1 MSPNNRLATTIVGA
15 TMALGIGL
23 ASSYAHAVTISAED
37 VSRKIISCDSNNPFL
52 RSLPSGFCLAAPDKT
67 LYVTATLDEGED
79 PAVLDEMDVV
89 VQVGEHFYHYDGSGN
104 LRNDTELWRP
114 FLITAESDGMP
125 VPSFRR
131 MAGIE
136 TKSITRQV
144 NYSAFV
150 KEKGASFYV
159 GSRKNRNEPYTE
171 RMINKVFVI
180 H

>member
-1 MSPNNRLATTIVGA
+1 MSSNNRLAAAIVGA

-23 ASSYAHAVTISAED
+23 VSTHAYAVTISAED

-52 RSLPSGFCLAAPDKT
+52 RSFPSGFCLAAPDKT

-89 VQVGEHFYHYDGSGN
+89 VQVGERFHHYDASGEP
-104 LRNDTELWRP
+104 RNDVERWKE
-114 FLITAESDGMP
+114 FSITAESDGMP
-125 VPSFRR
+125 TPSFRR
-131 MAGIE
+131 MVGIE

-144 NYSAFV
+144 NYSPFV
-150 KEKGASFYV
+150 KEKGAIIYV
-159 GSRKNRNEPYTE
+159 GMRKSRDEPYTE
-171 RMINKVFVI
+171 RMIKKVFII

>member
-1 MSPNNRLATTIVGA
+1 MSSNNRFAAAIVGA

-23 ASSYAHAVTISAED
+23 ASSHAYAVTISTED

-52 RSLPSGFCLAAPDKT
+52 RSFPSGFCLASPDKT
-67 LYVTATLDEGED
+67 LNVKATLDEGED

-89 VQVGEHFYHYDGSGN
+89 VQVGEQFYHYDGSGN
-104 LRNDTELWRP
+104 QRNDTELWRP

-131 MAGIE
+131 MVGIE

-144 NYSAFV
+144 NYSPFV
-150 KEKGASFYV
+150 KEKGAIIYV
-159 GSRKNRNEPYTE
+159 GIRKSRDEPYTE
-171 RMINKVFVI
+171 QMIKKVFII